1 MAQEIEAPPMT
12 ERTTAYSM
20 TEAPKLLPVLLL
32 GTVQATSEADGHAVE
47 LAFDHDQGLGST
59 H

>member
-20 TEAPKLLPVLLL
+20 TEAPNLLPVLLL